1 LVTDASVLFIEGPVT
16 ADLSSS
22 LLVRVRSQDQ
32 VAWQRLVSLYTPLV
46 YHWCRRAGLQAAD
59 AADVGQ
65 EVFKAVART
74 IAEFNKERSGGS
86 FRRWLSVVVRT
97 KIIDRLRRQQ
107 REVIGV
113 GGSQAEAL
121 LQQLAED
128 SSTVGPSGSEADEVH
143 LLYHRAVQLIQGEF
157 EEATWRA
164 FWRTAVDGIDAAQV
178 AEELGLSRNAV
189 YLARGRV
196 LRRLR
201 EEFAELEDL

>member
-1 LVTDASVLFIEGPVT
+1 VTG
-16 ADLSSS
+16 DLSSS
-22 LLVRVRSQDQ
+22 LLVRVRCQDQ

-65 EVFKAVART
+65 EVFKAVARKV
-74 IAEFNKERSGGS
+74 AEFNKERSGGS

-97 KIIDRLRRQQ
+97 KIIDHHRRQQ
-107 REVIGV
+107 GEAVGV

-121 LQQLAED
+121 LQQLAEE
-128 SSTVGPSGSEADEVH
+128 SSREGQAGSEADEVH

-157 EEATWRA
+157 EEPTWRA
-164 FWRTAVDGIDAAQV
+164 FWRTAVDGIDAAEV
-178 AEELGLSRNAV
+178 ADELGLSRNAV

-201 EEFAELEDL
+201 EEFADLEDL